1 LAITKNIPLHYVVD
15 WLVSLAPNG
24 VVEFVPK
31 NDPMVQ
37 ELLRHREDIFDDYTE
52 DAFLACLRAHGQIVE
67 MEQVSAAGRK
77 LIWYRITRRTG

>member
-1 LAITKNIPLHYVVD
+1 MVD

-24 VVEFVPK
+24 MVEFIPK

-52 DAFLACLRAHGQIVE
+52 DAFLACLRRHGEIVE
-67 MEQVSAAGRK
+67 MEQVPRPDVN
-77 LIWYRITRRTG
+77 